1 MIWHPLI
8 LAVLATDLLCLVLIV
23 PAAAVSLKVVAQW
36 APQSSDRS
44 QIRIERQAETAAV
57 RAQWS
62 AVFFM
67 FATLLLVYGI
77 SNAFASLVPGA
88 MCGTGVIQA
97 TGGLGARAIFFR
109 LFTAGILYS
118 WFLLE
123 KLNSAYPRAPLT
135 TLNARVLLLSLPFL
149 IVALFDTS
157 RALIFMDAQQPVEC
171 CALVYDQ
178 VRPLVENRN
187 GNTFSASLLLAG
199 FWVLTASLMIIILG
213 CRFSRTTMIGK
224 LAGMVVIAVMLWLPL
239 AVISLIN
246 IFSAY
251 FYKVLYHHCPWC
263 LFLPQHEYMGFFLFG
278 AMLVIALEGPVAFI
292 MTRIAAGYSDLT
304 SIAIQRFQSSC
315 SRLMIALF
323 AYILMISLP
332 ALIWR
337 IRHGIWI
344 TG

>member
-1 MIWHPLI
+1 MIWHPLV
-8 LAVLATDLLCLVLIV
+8 LAILATDLLSLVLIV
-23 PAAAVSLKVVAQW
+23 PAAATSLKIVAQW

-57 RAQWS
+57 RTQWS

-77 SNAFASLVPGA
+77 SNDFASLVPGA

-97 TGGLGARAIFFR
+97 TGGIGARAIFFR
-109 LFTAGILYS
+109 LFTAGILYN
-118 WFLLE
+118 WFMLE

-135 TLNARVLLLSLPFL
+135 MINARVLLLSLPFL
-149 IVALFDTS
+149 IVAMLDTS
-157 RALIFMDAQQPVEC
+157 RVLLFMDAQQPVDC

-178 VRPLVENRN
+178 VRPLAENSS
-187 GNTFSASLLLAG
+187 GFALKAPLQLVG
-199 FWVLTASLMIIILG
+199 FWVLTALLMINILG
-213 CRFSRTTMIGK
+213 CRLSQTTVTEK
-224 LAGMVVIAVMLWLPL
+224 RAGMLVITVLLWLPL
-239 AVISLIN
+239 AGISLIN

-251 FYKVLYHHCPWC
+251 YYKVLYHHCPWC
-263 LFLPQHEYMGFFLFG
+263 LLLRQHGYAGFFLFG
-278 AMLVIALEGPVAFI
+278 ALLVVGLEGPLAFV
-292 MTRIAAGYSDLT
+292 MARIAANDSVLKT
-304 SIAIQRFQSSC
+304 AAIRRFRSCC
-315 SRLMIALF
+315 SRLMVALF
-323 AYILMISLP
+323 AYIIMISLP